1 MTKRLLTS
9 FAISALLA
17 AMPALAVQTDNTSTT
32 IQINGVATS
41 DYELVCAVVP
51 SESSVSLLEMP
62 DTLIKQGADATS
74 PVQVHLAVQG
84 PVDKCDPLVEAG
96 KIAFRFSGKIDN
108 ADGTVLANSL
118 TDDSAAKGVGVGIF
132 DADNRPV
139 NVNGGLVHAQKDTVF
154 GLQMVQ
160 LKGQEAVAGNINSFV
175 TIDIER
181 L

>member
-1 MTKRLLTS
+1 MTKRLLTG

-17 AMPALAVQTDNTSTT
+17 AMPAMAVQTDNISTT

-41 DYELVCAVVP
+41 DYELACAVVP

-74 PVQVHLAVQG
+74 PVQVHLAVVG
-84 PVDKCDPLVEAG
+84 PTDKCDLLVEAG
-96 KIAFRFSGKIDN
+96 KIAFRFSGKSDN
-108 ADGTVLANSL
+108 AEGTALGNSL
-118 TDDSAAKGVGVGIF
+118 TDDTAAKGVGVGIF
-132 DADNRPV
+132 DANNKPV
-139 NVNGGLVHAQKDTVF
+139 SVNAGLLVAQKDTVF

>member
-1 MTKRLLTS
+1 MTKRLLTG

-17 AMPALAVQTDNTSTT
+17 AMPALAEQTDNTSTT

-41 DYELVCAVVP
+41 DYELVCAVAT
-51 SESSVSLLEMP
+51 SAGSVSLLEMP
-62 DTLIKQGADATS
+62 DTLIKQGADATA
-74 PVQVHLAVQG
+74 PVQVHLYVYG
-84 PVDKCDPLVEAG
+84 PAEKCDSLVEAG
-96 KIAFRFSGKIDN
+96 KIAYRFSGKIDD

-118 TDDSAAKGVGVGIF
+118 TDDSAAKGVGVGIY
-132 DADNRPV
+132 DANNKPV
-139 NVNGGLVHAQKDTVF
+139 NVNGGSLHAQKDTVI

-160 LKGQEAVAGNINSFV
+160 LKGKEAIAGNINSFV

>member
-17 AMPALAVQTDNTSTT
+17 AMPALAEQTDNTSTT
-32 IQINGVATS
+32 IQISGVATS
-41 DYELVCAVVP
+41 DYDLVCMVSP
-51 SESSVSLLEMP
+51 SVSTVSLLEMP

-74 PVQVHLAVQG
+74 PAQVHLEVQG
-84 PVDKCDPLVEAG
+84 PGDMCDSLVKAG
-96 KIAFRFSGKIDN
+96 KIAFRFSGKIDD

-118 TDDSAAKGVGVGIF
+118 TDDTAAKGVGVGIY
-132 DADNRPV
+132 DANNKPV
-139 NVNGGLVHAQKDTVF
+139 NVNGGLLPAQKDTVF

-160 LKGQEAVAGNINSFV
+160 LKGQEAVAGNINSYV
-175 TIDIER
+175 TIEIER

>member
-1 MTKRLLTS
+1 MTKRLLTG

-41 DYELVCAVVP
+41 DYELACAVVP

-74 PVQVHLAVQG
+74 PVQVHLYVYG
-84 PVDKCDPLVEAG
+84 PGDKCDSLVEAG
-96 KIAFRFSGKIDN
+96 KIAFRFSGKNDN

-118 TDDSAAKGVGVGIF
+118 TDDTAAKGVGVGIF
-132 DADNRPV
+132 DANNKLV
-139 NVNGGLVHAQKDTVF
+139 NVGGGSVPAQKTP
-154 GLQMVQ
+154 
-160 LKGQEAVAGNINSFV
+160 
-175 TIDIER
+175 
-181 L
+181 